1 MPERPDTILIEA
13 DTIESALE
21 ALTEQYGSE
30 ATIVSAERVRRGG
43 VAGFFATEVV
53 ELVAIPPL
61 AGRHVEEPR
70 ADETNDD
77 PARGGLEGGVDS
89 AFAQLLDAA
98 EQTEM
103 SIGARSTDVAVLDR
117 PVADEAPAAER
128 APGRT
133 ADHGSPVEGIRWDVS
148 RLIELGLPGS
158 LIEQLMSLDPTD
170 DLAHVEQLARSIAP
184 LTGKLPAKPHE
195 MIGARRGRHALETG
209 FTDRSRPVHLVLAH
223 GDQLDVTKPPP
234 AIVSWA
240 DDAAAPTAIA
250 IAWQTGATLG
260 WGGSNDGQVRR
271 VTPVDA
277 ALAVRRLLVA
287 R

>member
-1 MPERPDTILIEA
+1 MSETPDTILIEA

-21 ALTEQYGSE
+21 ALTERYGTE

-61 AGRHVEEPR
+61 SGRHLEEK
-70 ADETNDD
+70 ATDYVIDDTND
-77 PARGGLEGGVDS
+77 RTLSGGVDS

-98 EQTEM
+98 EQADVG
-103 SIGARSTDVAVLDR
+103 IARPSVGVATLER
-117 PVADEAPAAER
+117 PAADR
-128 APGRT
+128 QPAPESAPKEPVR
-133 ADHGSPVEGIRWDVS
+133 DSVPVEGIRWDVP
-148 RLIELGLPGS
+148 RLIEIGLPGS
-158 LIEQLMSLDPTD
+158 LIEDLMTLDPTD
-170 DLAHVEQLARSIAP
+170 DLAHVEQLARSLTP
-184 LTGKLPAKPHE
+184 LTGDTPAGPHR
-195 MIGARRGRHALETG
+195 MIGTQDGRHAASQE

-240 DDAAAPTAIA
+240 HEAAAPTAIA
-250 IAWQTGATLG
+250 VAWQTGATLG
-260 WGGSNDGQVRR
+260 WAGSSDGEIRR
-271 VTPVDA
+271 ITPIDA
-277 ALAVRRLLVA
+277 ALAVRRLVT

>member
-1 MPERPDTILIEA
+1 MSETPDTILIEA

-21 ALTEQYGSE
+21 ALTERYGAE

-61 AGRHVEEPR
+61 TGRHLDEKP
-70 ADETNDD
+70 ADQVIDD
-77 PARGGLEGGVDS
+77 TADRSLTGGVDS

-98 EQTEM
+98 EQADLG
-103 SIGARSTDVAVLDR
+103 IAAPSTSVATLER
-117 PVADEAPAAER
+117 PAPDET
-128 APGRT
+128 T
-133 ADHGSPVEGIRWDVS
+133 AQQETPKPPVQRQAPVEGIRWDVP
-148 RLIELGLPGS
+148 RLIEIGLPGS
-158 LIEQLMSLDPTD
+158 LIEDLMSLDPTD

-184 LTGKLPAKPHE
+184 LTGEMPAEPHR
-195 MIGARRGRHALETG
+195 MIGTQDGRHSAHEEI
-209 FTDRSRPVHLVLAH
+209 TDRSRPVHLVLAH

-240 DDAAAPTAIA
+240 HDAAAPTAIA
-250 IAWQTGATLG
+250 VAWQTGATLG
-260 WGGSNDGQVRR
+260 WAGSSDGRIRR
-271 VTPVDA
+271 ITPVDA
-277 ALAVRRLLVA
+277 ALAVRRLLV

>member
-1 MPERPDTILIEA
+1 MSETPDTILIEA

-21 ALTEQYGSE
+21 ALTERYGAE

-61 AGRHVEEPR
+61 SGRHLEEKPK
-70 ADETNDD
+70 DDMIDDTNDL
-77 PARGGLEGGVDS
+77 RLSGGVDS

-98 EQTEM
+98 ERADV
-103 SIGARSTDVAVLDR
+103 GVARPSVGVATLER
-117 PVADEAPAAER
+117 PASDEQPAADSAPEK
-128 APGRT
+128 PGR
-133 ADHGSPVEGIRWDVS
+133 DHAPVEGIRWDVT
-148 RLIELGLPGS
+148 RLIEIGLPGS
-158 LIEQLMSLDPTD
+158 LIEDLMTLDPSD
-170 DLAHVEQLARSIAP
+170 DLAHVEQLARSLAP
-184 LTGKLPAKPHE
+184 LTGDTPAGPHR
-195 MIGARRGRHALETG
+195 MIGTQDGRHAAAQE

-240 DDAAAPTAIA
+240 HEAAAPTAIA
-250 IAWQTGATLG
+250 VAWQTGATLG
-260 WGGSNDGQVRR
+260 WAGSSRGEIRR
-271 VTPVDA
+271 ITPVDA
-277 ALAVRRLLVA
+277 ALAVRRLVT